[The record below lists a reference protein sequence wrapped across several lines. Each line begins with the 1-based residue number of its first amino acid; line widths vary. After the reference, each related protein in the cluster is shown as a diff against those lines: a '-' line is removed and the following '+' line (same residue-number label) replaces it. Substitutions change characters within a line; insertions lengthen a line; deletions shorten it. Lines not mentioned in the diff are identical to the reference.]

1 LRPFCVNSAQAFCP
15 NAAIR
20 WRGSNNLIVIVGHSP
35 HEEPLL
41 VLRID
46 DPEFSDCCFQR

>member
-41 VLRID
+41 VLSPCGGDGRVVC
-46 DPEFSDCCFQR
+46 P